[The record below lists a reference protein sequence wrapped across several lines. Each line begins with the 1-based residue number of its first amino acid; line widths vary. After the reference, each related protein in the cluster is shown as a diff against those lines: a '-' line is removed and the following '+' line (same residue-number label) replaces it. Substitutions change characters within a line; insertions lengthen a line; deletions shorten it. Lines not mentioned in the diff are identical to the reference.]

1 MILIFGG
8 TTEGRLAVEVTELA
22 GKPYFYSTH
31 DGVQQVNSTHG
42 TYISGGMDAVAIA
55 SCCKEQEIRLII
67 DAAHPFASAL
77 HQNIATAATLLR
89 LPVIRLERHYPPK
102 DSRIIWC
109 HNYGH
114 AIQLL
119 NAHHVNCLLALTG
132 VKTIERLKEYWT
144 QHDCYFRILD
154 RDASRE
160 ILRHTGFPPAR
171 TLTYSDEGR
180 IDGLLSTLHPQAI
193 LLKES
198 GATGGFSEKAQ
209 AALEQGVKVFAI
221 ERPTLPSSFHIAT
234 GRFSLRRMI
243 EQLLPDFFPLRSGIT
258 TGTCAAAAAK
268 AALASLLSGTEQRT
282 VQITLPNDEE
292 ITLVAEHI
300 HCDKHCATAT
310 VRKDAGDD
318 PDVTHGTLIV
328 ARVRYASHPDIAI
341 TGGEGVGRVTLPG
354 LGIPVGEA
362 AINPTPRRMIV
373 QALQQLYQG
382 GLDVEISVPEG
393 KALAEKT
400 FNHRVGVVGGIS
412 IIGTS
417 GIVQPFSNEAFIDA
431 IRREVQVA
439 VATGIRHVVLNSG
452 ARSERI
458 VKQQFPHLPA
468 QAFVHYG
475 NAIGETL
482 SIACQEGAE
491 TITLGLMIGKAVKLA
506 EGHTNTHS
514 HKVLMNTEFLKT
526 LAADAGCSAKAVT
539 QIGQLKMARDLWN
552 TLDER
557 DAPLFFTALLQRCHE
572 HCRTCVSTPCT
583 LQLMLISDE
592 EKIEY
597 TIP

>member
-1 MILIFGG
+1 
-8 TTEGRLAVEVTELA
+8 
-22 GKPYFYSTH
+22 
-31 DGVQQVNSTHG
+31 
-42 TYISGGMDAVAIA
+42 
-55 SCCKEQEIRLII
+55 
-67 DAAHPFASAL
+67 
-77 HQNIATAATLLR
+77 
-89 LPVIRLERHYPPK
+89 
-102 DSRIIWC
+102 
-109 HNYGH
+109 
-114 AIQLL
+114 
-119 NAHHVNCLLALTG
+119 
-132 VKTIERLKEYWT
+132 
-144 QHDCYFRILD
+144 
-154 RDASRE
+154 
-160 ILRHTGFPPAR
+160 
-171 TLTYSDEGR
+171 
-180 IDGLLSTLHPQAI
+180 
-193 LLKES
+193 
-198 GATGGFSEKAQ
+198 
-209 AALEQGVKVFAI
+209 
-221 ERPTLPSSFHIAT
+221 
-234 GRFSLRRMI
+234 
-243 EQLLPDFFPLRSGIT
+243 
-258 TGTCAAAAAK
+258 
-268 AALASLLSGTEQRT
+268 
-282 VQITLPNDEE
+282 
-292 ITLVAEHI
+292 
-300 HCDKHCATAT
+300 
-310 VRKDAGDD
+310 
-318 PDVTHGTLIV
+318 
-328 ARVRYASHPDIAI
+328 
-341 TGGEGVGRVTLPG
+341 
-354 LGIPVGEA
+354 
-362 AINPTPRRMIV
+362 MIV